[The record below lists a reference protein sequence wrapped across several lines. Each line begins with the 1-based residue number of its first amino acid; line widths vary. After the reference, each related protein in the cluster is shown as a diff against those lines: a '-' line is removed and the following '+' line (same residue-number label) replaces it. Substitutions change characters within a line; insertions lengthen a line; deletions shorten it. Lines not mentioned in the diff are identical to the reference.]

1 MSARKF
7 TIQGISLESLA
18 QQYGTPLYV
27 YDADR
32 IAEQFNRFTAGFSV
46 EHLNIYYACKALA
59 NVNILRLMKK
69 LGAGLDAVSLNE
81 VRLGLHAGFKAEE
94 IIFTPNMIAYEDLDE
109 AVSLGV
115 QVNIGSLD
123 LLEYAGQQ
131 HPDIPVCIRINPHIM
146 AGGNKKIATGHIDSK
161 FGISIHQLPL
171 AHRIVETLGIRVTGI
186 HMHNGSDILDA
197 DVFMTASDILFQ
209 AAKGFSEHLEYLDFG
224 SGFKVKYH
232 ENDIETDIEDLGQ
245 RMSVR
250 FESFCQEIGRPLRLC
265 FEPGKY
271 FVSEA
276 GYFLARVNQVKQTTS
291 TVFLGLNAG
300 FNDLIRP
307 MLYDARHE
315 IVNVS
320 STSDKNRIYT
330 VVGHICETDTFGI
343 NRRMQEARPGDII
356 CIKNAGA
363 YCFEMGSN
371 YNAHARPAEVLI
383 HEGRDHLIRTR
394 ESFSDLMRNQL
405 DIGI

>member
-1 MSARKF
+1 MTGHKL
-7 TIQGISLESLA
+7 TIQGINLETLA
-18 QQYGTPLYV
+18 HQYGTPLYV
-27 YDADR
+27 YDAQG
-32 IAEQFNRFTAGFSV
+32 ITEQFNRFTSAFSV
-46 EHLNIYYACKALA
+46 RHLNIYYACKALA
-59 NVNILRLMKK
+59 NVNILRLMKT

-81 VRLGLHAGFKAEE
+81 VRLGLHAGFNADE

-109 AVSLGV
+109 AVRLGV

-123 LLEYAGQQ
+123 LLEYAGQK

-171 AHRIVETLGIRVTGI
+171 ANRIVETLGMKVSGI

-197 DVFMTASDILFQ
+197 EVFMTASDILFQ

-232 ENDIETDIEDLGQ
+232 KNDIETDIEDLGQ
-245 RMSVR
+245 MMSER
-250 FESFCQEIGRPLRLC
+250 FNSFCLEIGRPLRLC

-271 FVSEA
+271 FVSAA

-320 STSDKNRIYT
+320 STSDKHRIYT

-343 NRRMQEARPGDII
+343 NRRMKESKPGDII

-371 YNAHARPAEVLI
+371 YNAHVRPAEVMI
-383 HEGRDHLIRTR
+383 HEGKDQLIRSR
-394 ESFSDLMRNQL
+394 ESFSDLLRNQV
-405 DIGI
+405 DVRI